1 MYYSYLVP
9 NDIISIDGQ
18 RFIIGSVADGGTD
31 TFTGG
36 DPYISPIYGKTYKLP
51 VDENIYRMYDNNC
64 EHDRFLINVKMKKP
78 SKEYAAALN
87 RKIASVT
94 PWANKH
100 TNFFSENMSFMTHAF
115 IQCGNQGMVYDL
127 EKGCL
132 IDKTDNCNAVIEKI
146 DRNRR
151 TIEEYKNEKRE
162 THRVKFTTKTM
173 GNFYVYF
180 EKYENPQ
187 IRSGLNV
194 SQRAD
199 TSNFVGALVRCA
211 KPESMQV
218 DNLVS
223 REMLSGE
230 ALYECYSNT
239 LSMEYFGNIETG
251 NKVLRVFK

>member
-1 MYYSYLVP
+1 M
-9 NDIISIDGQ
+9 
-18 RFIIGSVADGGTD
+18 GSVGDGGSE

-87 RKIASVT
+87 EKIANVT

-100 TNFFSENMSFMTHAF
+100 TNFFNENMSFMTHAF

-132 IDKTDNCNAVIEKI
+132 IDKTDNCDAVIEEM
-146 DRNRR
+146 DANRR
-151 TIEEYKNEKRE
+151 TIEEYQDEER
-162 THRVKFTTKTM
+162 TTRRVKFSSKTM

-194 SQRAD
+194 SQRTN
-199 TSNFVGALVRCA
+199 TSNFVGALIRCS
-211 KPESMQV
+211 KPDSIQV
-218 DNLVS
+218 NSLVS
-223 REMLSGE
+223 RDILPKE
-230 ALYECYSNT
+230 ALKQYNSNT
-239 LSMEYFGNIETG
+239 LSIEYFGNKANG